1 MKISAIVLTKN
12 EEKMITDCLNSL
24 SFADEIIVI
33 DDNST
38 DQTRNLASKFTNKI
52 FTHEGKNFADR
63 RNSGLTKA
71 SYEWII
77 YLDADERITA
87 QLKAEI
93 LKIIEDNPDKAAYF
107 IKRENYYL
115 GKKWP
120 QQDKVERLFRK
131 DKLISWYGEV
141 HESPKV
147 SGLVGELT
155 IPLIHITH
163 RDIESMIKK
172 TIEWSKIEAELR
184 YKSDHPMVVWWR
196 FPRVML
202 TQFLEYFI
210 RQGGWKNGVEGWIE
224 SIFQAF
230 SIFITYVRLWEI
242 QKDRKK

>member
-1 MKISAIVLTKN
+1 M
-12 EEKMITDCLNSL
+12 
-24 SFADEIIVI
+24 
-33 DDNST
+33 
-38 DQTRNLASKFTNKI
+38 
-52 FTHEGKNFADR
+52 
-63 RNSGLTKA
+63 
-71 SYEWII
+71 
-77 YLDADERITA
+77 
-87 QLKAEI
+87 
-93 LKIIEDNPDKAAYF
+93 
-107 IKRENYYL
+107 
-115 GKKWP
+115 
-120 QQDKVERLFRK
+120 ERLFRK

-184 YKSDHPMVVWWR
+184 YKADHPMVVWWR

-210 RQGGWKNGVEGWIE
+210 RQGGWRNGVEGWIE
-224 SIFQAF
+224 SLFQAF

-242 QKDRKK
+242 QKEQQTENLPDEAFQKTRKDSIKAIDPF